1 MNSIA
6 IDFFEIKLLIFLSKE
21 KNIFKKLVIFG
32 RSSSIISLACSW
44 MGNYMRVIGER
55 KREKMVNK
63 IFTIAAF
70 IGVPLSIIGSLL
82 HWSSILMFVIYCLT
96 IIALSSFMGRATES
110 LAIVAGP
117 RIGGLLNATFGNAVE
132 LIIAIFALRE
142 GLTEVVLASLT
153 GSVLGNLLLV
163 AGLSFFIGGLKYK
176 RQQFNVYDARHNSG
190 LLIFA
195 VIVAFVIPEVFTM
208 NMNAGKTLSL
218 SIGIAIILI
227 VLYLAALFFK
237 LVTHRGVYQVEKNGE
252 HGHAHEETPE
262 WSVKKSITILAIAT
276 LAVAYVSE
284 NLVHTFEVVAESF
297 GWSELFIGIIIVAI
311 VGNAAEHASAV
322 VMAYKNKMDIAV
334 EIAIGSTLQIAMFV
348 APLLVL
354 VSLLFPSGMSLVFT
368 LPELIS
374 MVTAVLLMVSISN
387 DGETNW
393 FEGATLLA
401 AYAIMGIGFYL
412 L

>member
-1 MNSIA
+1 
-6 IDFFEIKLLIFLSKE
+6 
-21 KNIFKKLVIFG
+21 
-32 RSSSIISLACSW
+32 
-44 MGNYMRVIGER
+44 
-55 KREKMVNK
+55 MVNK
-63 IFTIAAF
+63 IFMLAAF
-70 IGVPLSIIGSLL
+70 IGVPLSIIGSLMHL
-82 HWSSILMFVIYCLT
+82 PSILMFIVYCLT

-163 AGLSFFIGGLKYK
+163 AGLSFFIGGVKYK
-176 RQQFNVYDARHNSG
+176 RQHYNVFDARHNSG
-190 LLIFA
+190 LLMFA
-195 VIVAFVIPEVFTM
+195 VIVAFVIPEVFSISMTEHETQ
-208 NMNAGKTLSL
+208 ALSV
-218 SIGIAIILI
+218 GISIILI
-227 VLYLAALFFK
+227 LLYIAALFFK
-237 LVTHRGVYQVEKNGE
+237 LVTHRGVYQTEGE
-252 HGHAHEETPE
+252 NKHVHEEEPE
-262 WSVKKSITILAIAT
+262 WSVKKSIAILAIAT

-297 GWSELFIGIIIVAI
+297 GWTELFIGIIIVAI

-322 VMAYKNKMDIAV
+322 LMAYKNKMDIAV
-334 EIAIGSTLQIAMFV
+334 EIAIGSTLQVAMFV
-348 APLLVL
+348 APVLVL
-354 VSLLFPSGMSLVFT
+354 ISLFFSSSLSLVFT
-368 LPELIS
+368 LPELVS
-374 MVTAVLLMVSISN
+374 MAASVLLMVIISN

-401 AYAIMGIGFYL
+401 AYVIMGIGFYL